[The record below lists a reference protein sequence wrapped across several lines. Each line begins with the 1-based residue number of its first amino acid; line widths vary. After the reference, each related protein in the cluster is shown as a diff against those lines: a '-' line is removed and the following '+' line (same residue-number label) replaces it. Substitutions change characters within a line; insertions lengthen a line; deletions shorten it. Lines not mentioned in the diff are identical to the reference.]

1 MQTNGEKKTNQSLM
15 QLCQYESSN
24 GINKKLHVRQFS
36 LDKKR
41 AKDEN
46 YYCCKHPCNDFG
58 ELGNKRTK
66 HTLKVEKFSN
76 RQSAKKL
83 CLSHTNSVARASQ
96 WKWNWEWEW
105 KSPSQVFRWYIFAA
119 CISCEKFHF
128 ESGKT
133 TSSQHTHK
141 IWHNAHKNISLL
153 LKSNDYIVSN

>member
-1 MQTNGEKKTNQSLM
+1 MQTNGEKKNKPITNATLPVWIEQRH
-15 QLCQYESSN
+15 QQ
-24 GINKKLHVRQFS
+24 KLHVGQFS
-36 LDKKR
+36 LDKK
-41 AKDEN
+41 KTTEDGN

-83 CLSHTNSVARASQ
+83 CLSHTNSVARESR
-96 WKWNWEWEW
+96 WKWEWEWEW
-105 KSPSQVFRWYIFAA
+105 KSLSQVFRWYIFAA

-133 TSSQHTHK
+133 TNSIHTKYGIMHTK
-141 IWHNAHKNISLL
+141 TSHFC
-153 LKSNDYIVSN
+153 